1 MFVLI
6 VFVVVVVTILKSVR
20 FLATRP
26 VMGVFIVSYWLPD
39 IKLVIVMISAWLYVG
54 GEKRELMENFRF
66 DSGGI

>member
-1 MFVLI
+1 
-6 VFVVVVVTILKSVR
+6 
-20 FLATRP
+20 
-26 VMGVFIVSYWLPD
+26 MGVFIVSYWLPD